1 MAVRGKKQDKEEV
14 RRRVIEA
21 ASLDFIKRGVR
32 SVHMDDLALQLSVSK
47 RTLYEL
53 FGDKEQ
59 LLLEVLNLHWQ
70 KTNNYML
77 EIISGTEN
85 VLEIIFAFYKRKLS
99 ELSEINPQFFR
110 DLRKYPNILDA
121 LHEEQ
126 RKNDAVAFDYFRKGV
141 EQGIFRADINFGII
155 SQAMSMQLDLIIY
168 SDITENY
175 PLAQIYSEVTILH
188 MRGITTLKGQQM
200 VDDFLKNI

>member
-1 MAVRGKKQDKEEV
+1 MAKRKKQDKEEL
-14 RRRVIEA
+14 RKRVIEV
-21 ASLDFIKRGVR
+21 ASLAFYRQGVR
-32 SVHMDDLALQLSVSK
+32 CVHMDDLALELSVSK

-53 FGDKEQ
+53 FGDKEK
-59 LLLEVLNLHWQ
+59 LLLEMLRFHWQ
-70 KTNNYML
+70 ETNRYMQ
-77 EIISGTEN
+77 EIVSGTEN

-99 ELSEINPQFFR
+99 ELGEINPQFFR
-110 DLRKYPNILDA
+110 DLRKYPDILNI
-121 LHEEQ
+121 LHEEH
-126 RKNDAVAFDYFRKGV
+126 RRADAVASGYFRKGV

-155 SQAMSMQLDLIIY
+155 SQAMSMQLDMIIY

-175 PLAQIYSEVTILH
+175 PLAQIYSEITTLH